1 MAHLTESH
9 RIKIEHYLNEN
20 YSYRKIA
27 ELLNVNVS
35 TISREVKR
43 NIRTYSISNHM
54 VVVECIHKDNCE
66 RLKRSS
72 KSKMCSINCPD
83 YELRKCDRFSTKN
96 AKPVCNSCPNNAKCK
111 LARKKYIAN
120 VANNKYELRILLR
133 PKIRITQEQF
143 DFINKLFSE
152 KMIKGQSISVIYQ
165 NHKDVIMISE
175 NTVRNYL
182 KRGLLQSNQ
191 LDMIRPR
198 FTANKS
204 VKRRVIKNVDLLN
217 GRTYEDYI
225 NYTKEK
231 DILIVQLDTIVGKLV
246 DNKKILTIH
255 WPSFHFQIGILL
267 EKLSPTFVNNALME
281 LKNKLGLET
290 YKILFQ
296 VILTDNGIEF
306 SLLDEIENDENGELI
321 TKVFFC
327 DPYKSSQ
334 KGSCERNHEFIR
346 YVLPKGVSFDNLNQK
361 DVDLIFSHINST
373 PRNSLGFKTPFELFK
388 TAFGIEALRILNIN
402 EINKD
407 DVHLKPKLIK

>member
-54 VVVECIHKDNCE
+54 VIVECIHKDNCE
-66 RLKRSS
+66 RLKGSS

-96 AKPVCNSCPNNAKCK
+96 AKPVCNSCPNNTKCK

-120 VANNKYELRILLR
+120 VANNKYELRIILR

-152 KMIKGQSISVIYQ
+152 KMTKGQSISVIYQ
-165 NHKDVIMISE
+165 NHKDEIMISE

-182 KRGLLQSNQ
+182 KRGLLKSNQ

-231 DILIVQLDTIVGKLV
+231 DILIVQLDTVVGKLV

-267 EKLSPTFVNNALME
+267 EKLSPSFVNNALME

-388 TAFGIEALRILNIN
+388 TAFGIDVLRILNIN
-402 EINKD
+402 EINRD
-407 DVHLKPKLIK
+407 DVHLKPELIK

>member
-66 RLKRSS
+66 RLKGSS

-120 VANNKYELRILLR
+120 VANNKYELRIILR
-133 PKIRITQEQF
+133 PKIRIKQEQF

-152 KMIKGQSISVIYQ
+152 KMTKGQSISVIYQ
-165 NHKDVIMISE
+165 NHKDEIMISE

-182 KRGLLQSNQ
+182 KRGLLKSNQ

-231 DILIVQLDTIVGKLV
+231 DILIVQLDTVVGKLV

-267 EKLSPTFVNNALME
+267 EKLSPAFVNNALME

-388 TAFGIEALRILNIN
+388 TAFGIEVLRILNIN

-407 DVHLKPKLIK
+407 DVHLKPELIK

>member
-54 VVVECIHKDNCE
+54 VIVECIHKDNCE
-66 RLKRSS
+66 RLKGSS

-120 VANNKYELRILLR
+120 VANNKYELRIILR

-152 KMIKGQSISVIYQ
+152 KMTKGQSISVIYQ
-165 NHKDVIMISE
+165 NHKDEIMISE

-182 KRGLLQSNQ
+182 KRGLLKSNQ

-231 DILIVQLDTIVGKLV
+231 DILIVQLDTVVGKLV

-267 EKLSPTFVNNALME
+267 EKLSPSFVNNALME
-281 LKNKLGLET
+281 LKNKLGLVT

-306 SLLDEIENDENGELI
+306 SLLDEIEIDENGELI

-388 TAFGIEALRILNIN
+388 TAFGIEVLRILNIN

-407 DVHLKPKLIK
+407 DVHLKPELIK

>member
-54 VVVECIHKDNCE
+54 VIVECIHKDNCE
-66 RLKRSS
+66 RLKGSS

-111 LARKKYIAN
+111 LARKNYIAN

-152 KMIKGQSISVIYQ
+152 KMTKGQSISVIYQ
-165 NHKDVIMISE
+165 NHKDEIMISE

-182 KRGLLQSNQ
+182 KRGLLKSNQ

-231 DILIVQLDTIVGKLV
+231 DILIVQLDTVVGKLV

-267 EKLSPTFVNNALME
+267 EKLSPSFVNNALME

-388 TAFGIEALRILNIN
+388 TAFGIDVLRILNIN

-407 DVHLKPKLIK
+407 DVHLKPELIK

>member
-66 RLKRSS
+66 RLKGSS

-120 VANNKYELRILLR
+120 VANNKYELRIILR

-152 KMIKGQSISVIYQ
+152 KMTKGQSISVIYQ
-165 NHKDVIMISE
+165 NHKDEIMISE

-182 KRGLLQSNQ
+182 KRGLLNSNQ

-231 DILIVQLDTIVGKLV
+231 DILIVQLDTVVGKLV

-267 EKLSPTFVNNALME
+267 EKLSPAFVNNALME

-388 TAFGIEALRILNIN
+388 TAFGIEVLRILNIN

-407 DVHLKPKLIK
+407 DVHLKPELIK

>member
-54 VVVECIHKDNCE
+54 VIVECIHKDNCE
-66 RLKRSS
+66 RLKGSS

-83 YELRKCDRFSTKN
+83 YELRRCDRFSTKN

-120 VANNKYELRILLR
+120 VANNKYELRIILR

-152 KMIKGQSISVIYQ
+152 KMTKGQSISVIYQ
-165 NHKDVIMISE
+165 NHKDEIMISE

-182 KRGLLQSNQ
+182 KRGLLKSNQ

-231 DILIVQLDTIVGKLV
+231 DILIVQLDTVVGKLV

-267 EKLSPTFVNNALME
+267 EKLSPAFVNNALME

-388 TAFGIEALRILNIN
+388 TAFGIEVLRILNIN

>member
-54 VVVECIHKDNCE
+54 VIVECIHKDNCE
-66 RLKRSS
+66 RLKGSS

-120 VANNKYELRILLR
+120 VANNKYELRIILR

-152 KMIKGQSISVIYQ
+152 KMTKGQSISVIYQ
-165 NHKDVIMISE
+165 NHKDEIMVSE

-182 KRGLLQSNQ
+182 KRGLLKSNQ

-231 DILIVQLDTIVGKLV
+231 DILIVQLDTVVGKLV

-267 EKLSPTFVNNALME
+267 EKLSPSFVNNALME
-281 LKNKLGLET
+281 LKNKLGLVT

-306 SLLDEIENDENGELI
+306 SLLDEIENDENGKLI

-388 TAFGIEALRILNIN
+388 TAFGIEVLRILNIN

-407 DVHLKPKLIK
+407 DVHLKPELIK

>member
-54 VVVECIHKDNCE
+54 VIVECIHKDNCE
-66 RLKRSS
+66 RLKGSS

-152 KMIKGQSISVIYQ
+152 KMAKGQSISVIYQ
-165 NHKDVIMISE
+165 NHKDEIMISE

-182 KRGLLQSNQ
+182 KRGLLKSNQ

-231 DILIVQLDTIVGKLV
+231 DILIVQLDTVVGKLV

-267 EKLSPTFVNNALME
+267 EKLSPSFVNNALME

-388 TAFGIEALRILNIN
+388 TAFGIDVLRILNIN

-407 DVHLKPKLIK
+407 DVHLKPELIK

>member
-54 VVVECIHKDNCE
+54 IIVECIHKDNCE
-66 RLKRSS
+66 RLKGSS

-120 VANNKYELRILLR
+120 VANNKYELRIILR

-152 KMIKGQSISVIYQ
+152 KMTKGQSISVIYQ
-165 NHKDVIMISE
+165 NHKDEIMISE

-182 KRGLLQSNQ
+182 KRGLLKSNQ

-217 GRTYEDYI
+217 GRMYEDYI

-231 DILIVQLDTIVGKLV
+231 DILIVQLDTVVGKLV

-267 EKLSPTFVNNALME
+267 EKLSPAFVNNALME

-306 SLLDEIENDENGELI
+306 SLLDEIEIDENGELI

-388 TAFGIEALRILNIN
+388 TAFGIEVLRILNIN

-407 DVHLKPKLIK
+407 DVHLKPELIK

>member
-66 RLKRSS
+66 RLKGSS
-72 KSKMCSINCPD
+72 KSKMCSINCPN

-120 VANNKYELRILLR
+120 VANNKYELRIILR

-152 KMIKGQSISVIYQ
+152 KMTKGQSISVIYQ
-165 NHKDVIMISE
+165 NHKDEIMISE

-182 KRGLLQSNQ
+182 KRGLLKSNQ

-231 DILIVQLDTIVGKLV
+231 DILIVQLDTVVGKLV

-267 EKLSPTFVNNALME
+267 EKLSPSFVNNALME

-388 TAFGIEALRILNIN
+388 TAFGIEVLRILNIN

>member
-66 RLKRSS
+66 RLKGSS

-152 KMIKGQSISVIYQ
+152 KMTKGQSISVIYQ
-165 NHKDVIMISE
+165 NHKDEIMISE

-182 KRGLLQSNQ
+182 KRGLLKSNQ

-204 VKRRVIKNVDLLN
+204 VKRRVIKNVELLN

-231 DILIVQLDTIVGKLV
+231 DILIVQLDTVVGKLV

-267 EKLSPTFVNNALME
+267 EKLSPSFVNNALME

-334 KGSCERNHEFIR
+334 KGACERNHEFIR

>member
-54 VVVECIHKDNCE
+54 VTVECIHKDNCE
-66 RLKRSS
+66 RLKGSS

-120 VANNKYELRILLR
+120 VANNKYELRIILR

-152 KMIKGQSISVIYQ
+152 KMTKGQSISVIYQ
-165 NHKDVIMISE
+165 NHKDEIMVSE

-182 KRGLLQSNQ
+182 KRGLLKSNQ

-231 DILIVQLDTIVGKLV
+231 DILIVQLDTVVGKLV

-267 EKLSPTFVNNALME
+267 EKLSPAFVNNALME

-306 SLLDEIENDENGELI
+306 SLLDEIEIDENGELI

-388 TAFGIEALRILNIN
+388 TAFGIEVLRILNIN

>member
-66 RLKRSS
+66 RLKGSS

-120 VANNKYELRILLR
+120 VANNKYELRIILR

-152 KMIKGQSISVIYQ
+152 KMTKGQSISVIYQ
-165 NHKDVIMISE
+165 NHKDEIMISE

-182 KRGLLQSNQ
+182 KRGLLKSNQ

-204 VKRRVIKNVDLLN
+204 VKRRVIKNVELLN

-231 DILIVQLDTIVGKLV
+231 DIFIVQLDTVVGKLV

-267 EKLSPTFVNNALME
+267 EKLSPSFVNNALME

-306 SLLDEIENDENGELI
+306 SLLDEIENNENGELI

-334 KGSCERNHEFIR
+334 KGACERNHEFIR

-388 TAFGIEALRILNIN
+388 TAFGIDVLKILNIN

-407 DVHLKPKLIK
+407 DIHLKPELIK

>member
-1 MAHLTESH
+1 MAHLTDSH

-54 VVVECIHKDNCE
+54 VIVECIHKDNCE
-66 RLKRSS
+66 RLKGSS

-120 VANNKYELRILLR
+120 VANNKYELRIILR

-152 KMIKGQSISVIYQ
+152 KMAKGQSISVIYQ
-165 NHKDVIMISE
+165 NHKDEIMISE

-182 KRGLLQSNQ
+182 KRGLLKSNQ

-231 DILIVQLDTIVGKLV
+231 DILIVQLDTVVGKLV

-267 EKLSPTFVNNALME
+267 EKLSPSFVNNALME

-388 TAFGIEALRILNIN
+388 TAFGIEVLRILNIN

-407 DVHLKPKLIK
+407 DVHLKPELIK

>member
-66 RLKRSS
+66 RLKGSS

-120 VANNKYELRILLR
+120 VANNKYELRIILR

-152 KMIKGQSISVIYQ
+152 KMTKGQSISVIYQ
-165 NHKDVIMISE
+165 NHKDEIMISE

-182 KRGLLQSNQ
+182 KRGLLKSNQ

-231 DILIVQLDTIVGKLV
+231 DILIVQLDTVVGKLV

-267 EKLSPTFVNNALME
+267 EKLSPAFVNNALME
-281 LKNKLGLET
+281 LKNKLGLVT

-306 SLLDEIENDENGELI
+306 SLLDEIEIDENGELI

-388 TAFGIEALRILNIN
+388 TAFGIEVLRILNIN

-407 DVHLKPKLIK
+407 DVHLKPELIK

>member
-66 RLKRSS
+66 RLKGSS

-152 KMIKGQSISVIYQ
+152 KMTKGQSISVIYQ
-165 NHKDVIMISE
+165 NHKDEIMISE

-182 KRGLLQSNQ
+182 KRGLLKSNQ

-217 GRTYEDYI
+217 GRTYEDFI

-231 DILIVQLDTIVGKLV
+231 DILIVQLDTVVGKLV

-267 EKLSPTFVNNALME
+267 EKLSPSFVNNALME

-388 TAFGIEALRILNIN
+388 TAFGIEVLRILNIN

-407 DVHLKPKLIK
+407 DVHLKPELIK

>member
-54 VVVECIHKDNCE
+54 VIVECIHKDNCE
-66 RLKRSS
+66 RLKGSS

-152 KMIKGQSISVIYQ
+152 KMAKGQSISVIYQ
-165 NHKDVIMISE
+165 NHKDEIMISE

-182 KRGLLQSNQ
+182 KRGLLKSNQ

-231 DILIVQLDTIVGKLV
+231 DILIVQLDTVVGKLV

-267 EKLSPTFVNNALME
+267 EKLSPSFVNNALME

-361 DVDLIFSHINST
+361 DVDLMFSHIKST

-388 TAFGIEALRILNIN
+388 TAFGIDVLRILNIN

-407 DVHLKPKLIK
+407 DVHLKPELIK

>member
-54 VVVECIHKDNCE
+54 VIVECIHKDNCE

-152 KMIKGQSISVIYQ
+152 KMAKGQSISVIYQ
-165 NHKDVIMISE
+165 NHKDEIMISE

-182 KRGLLQSNQ
+182 KRGLLKSNQ

-231 DILIVQLDTIVGKLV
+231 DILIVQLDTVVGKLV

-267 EKLSPTFVNNALME
+267 EKLSPSFVNNALME

-388 TAFGIEALRILNIN
+388 TAFGIDVLRILNIN

-407 DVHLKPKLIK
+407 DVHLKPELIK

>member
-96 AKPVCNSCPNNAKCK
+96 AKHVCNSCPNNAKCK

-120 VANNKYELRILLR
+120 VANNKYELRIISR

-152 KMIKGQSISVIYQ
+152 KMTKGQSISVIYQ
-165 NHKDVIMISE
+165 NHKDEIMISE

-182 KRGLLQSNQ
+182 KRGLLKSNQ

-198 FTANKS
+198 FAANKS

-231 DILIVQLDTIVGKLV
+231 DILIVQLDTVVGKLV

-267 EKLSPTFVNNALME
+267 EKLSPAFVNNALME

-388 TAFGIEALRILNIN
+388 TAFGIEVLRILNIN

>member
-54 VVVECIHKDNCE
+54 VIVECIHKDNCE
-66 RLKRSS
+66 RLKGSS

-96 AKPVCNSCPNNAKCK
+96 AKHVCNSCPSNAKCK

-120 VANNKYELRILLR
+120 VANNKYELRIISR

-152 KMIKGQSISVIYQ
+152 KMTKGQSISVIYQ
-165 NHKDVIMISE
+165 NHKDEIMISE

-182 KRGLLQSNQ
+182 KRGLLKSNQ

-231 DILIVQLDTIVGKLV
+231 DILIVQLDTVVGKLV

-267 EKLSPTFVNNALME
+267 EKLSPAFVNNALME

-388 TAFGIEALRILNIN
+388 TAFGIEVLRILNIN

-407 DVHLKPKLIK
+407 DVHLKPELIK

>member
-66 RLKRSS
+66 RLKGSS

-96 AKPVCNSCPNNAKCK
+96 AKHVCNSCPNNAKCK

-120 VANNKYELRILLR
+120 VANNKYELRIISR

-152 KMIKGQSISVIYQ
+152 KMTKGQSISVIYQ
-165 NHKDVIMISE
+165 NHKDEIMISE

-182 KRGLLQSNQ
+182 KRGLLKSNQ

-231 DILIVQLDTIVGKLV
+231 DILIVQLDTVVGKLV

-267 EKLSPTFVNNALME
+267 EKLSTAFVNNALME

-388 TAFGIEALRILNIN
+388 TAFGIEVLRILNIN

-407 DVHLKPKLIK
+407 DVHLKPELIK

>member
-54 VVVECIHKDNCE
+54 VIVECIHKDNCE
-66 RLKRSS
+66 RLKGSS

-96 AKPVCNSCPNNAKCK
+96 AKHVCNSCPNNAKCK

-120 VANNKYELRILLR
+120 VANNKYELRIISR

-152 KMIKGQSISVIYQ
+152 KMTKGQSISVIYQ
-165 NHKDVIMISE
+165 NHKDEIMISE

-182 KRGLLQSNQ
+182 KRGLLKSNQ

-231 DILIVQLDTIVGKLV
+231 DILIVQLDTVVGKLV

-267 EKLSPTFVNNALME
+267 EKLSPAFVNNALME

-388 TAFGIEALRILNIN
+388 TAFGIEVLRILNIN

-407 DVHLKPKLIK
+407 DVHLKPELIK

>member
-66 RLKRSS
+66 RLKGSS

-120 VANNKYELRILLR
+120 VANNKYELRIISR

-152 KMIKGQSISVIYQ
+152 KMTKGQSISVIYQ
-165 NHKDVIMISE
+165 NHKDEIMISE

-182 KRGLLQSNQ
+182 KRGLLKSNQ

-204 VKRRVIKNVDLLN
+204 VKRRVIKNVNLLN

-231 DILIVQLDTIVGKLV
+231 DILIVQLDTVVGKLV

-267 EKLSPTFVNNALME
+267 EKLSPSFVNNALME

-388 TAFGIEALRILNIN
+388 TAFGIEVLRILNIN

>member
-54 VVVECIHKDNCE
+54 VIVECIHKDNCE
-66 RLKRSS
+66 RLKGSS
-72 KSKMCSINCPD
+72 KSKMCSINCPN

-120 VANNKYELRILLR
+120 VANNKYELRIILR

-152 KMIKGQSISVIYQ
+152 KMTKGQSISVIYQ
-165 NHKDVIMISE
+165 NHKDEIMISE

-182 KRGLLQSNQ
+182 KRGLLKSNQ

-231 DILIVQLDTIVGKLV
+231 DILIVQLDTVVGKLV

-267 EKLSPTFVNNALME
+267 EKLSPAFVNNVLME

-388 TAFGIEALRILNIN
+388 TAFGIEVLRILNIN

-407 DVHLKPKLIK
+407 DVHLKPELIK

>member
-66 RLKRSS
+66 RLKGSS

-120 VANNKYELRILLR
+120 VANNKYELRIILR

-152 KMIKGQSISVIYQ
+152 KMTKGQSISIIYQ
-165 NHKDVIMISE
+165 NHKDEIMISE

-182 KRGLLQSNQ
+182 KRGLLKSNQ

-231 DILIVQLDTIVGKLV
+231 DILIVQLDTVVGKLV

-267 EKLSPTFVNNALME
+267 EKLSPAFVNNALME

-388 TAFGIEALRILNIN
+388 TAFGIEVLRILNIN

-407 DVHLKPKLIK
+407 DVHLKPELIK

>member
-54 VVVECIHKDNCE
+54 VIVECIHKDNCE

-120 VANNKYELRILLR
+120 VANNKYELRIISR

-152 KMIKGQSISVIYQ
+152 KMTKGQSISVIYQ
-165 NHKDVIMISE
+165 NHKDEIMISE

-182 KRGLLQSNQ
+182 KRGLLKSNQ

-217 GRTYEDYI
+217 GRTFEDYI

-231 DILIVQLDTIVGKLV
+231 DILIVQLDTVVGKLV

-267 EKLSPTFVNNALME
+267 EKLSPAFVNNALME